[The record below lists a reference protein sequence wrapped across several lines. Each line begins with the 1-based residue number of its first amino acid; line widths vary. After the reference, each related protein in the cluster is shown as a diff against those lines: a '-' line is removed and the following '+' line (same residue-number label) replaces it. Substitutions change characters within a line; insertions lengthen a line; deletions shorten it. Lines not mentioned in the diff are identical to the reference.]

1 MLRSVLSLIF
11 LVVYSKTVSAAIR
24 PPCYTI
30 GGRTCV
36 FPFTWKGSPQNFF
49 ECTTFASENDQAW
62 CATSVDSAGEAATFE
77 DCSTINTPAYCNADG
92 RIPPDPIDP
101 PGPLPGACVTDG
113 TKGTDEYAPCKFPFI
128 YGGVTYT
135 ECAEWNYDRKNQ
147 GRLWCSTRTV
157 NGYHDNGKGKYGF
170 CGINCYSSSAPS
182 DQPALGSSAPGSSA
196 PGSSAPGSSVPT

>member
-30 GGRTCV
+30 GGKTCV
-36 FPFTWKGSPQNFF
+36 FPFTWEGSPQNFG
-49 ECTTFASENDQAW
+49 ECTTFDSANGQAW
-62 CATSVDSAGEAATFE
+62 CATSVDNAGKARTFE
-77 DCSTINTPAYCNADG
+77 DCSTINNPGYCNADG

-101 PGPLPGACVTDG
+101 PGPLPGACLTDG
-113 TKGTDEYAPCKFPFI
+113 TRGTDKYARCQFPFT
-128 YGGVTYT
+128 YGGETHY
-135 ECAEWNYDRKNQ
+135 ECAEWNYRGSNQ
-147 GRLWCSTRTV
+147 GRLWCSTQTV

-170 CGINCYSSSAPS
+170 CGVNCYSSSAPS

-196 PGSSAPGSSVPT
+196 PGSSVPT

>member
-11 LVVYSKTVSAAIR
+11 VVVYSKTVSAAIR

-30 GGRTCV
+30 GGKTCV

-101 PGPLPGACVTDG
+101 PGPPPGACVTDG
-113 TKGTDEYAPCKFPFI
+113 TRGTDKYAQCLFPFK

-135 ECAEWNYDRKNQ
+135 ECAEWNYGGKQ
-147 GRLWCSTRTV
+147 GRRWCSTQTV

-196 PGSSAPGSSVPT
+196 PGSSASGSSVPT

>member
-11 LVVYSKTVSAAIR
+11 VVVYSKTVSAAIR

-30 GGRTCV
+30 GGKTCV
-36 FPFTWKGSPQNFF
+36 FPFTWKGSQNFF
-49 ECTTFASENDQAW
+49 ECTTFASENSQAW

-77 DCSTINTPAYCNADG
+77 DCSTINTPAYCFEN
-92 RIPPDPIDP
+92 DPIDP
-101 PGPLPGACVTDG
+101 PGPPPGACVTDG
-113 TKGTDEYAPCKFPFI
+113 TRGTDKGARCQFPFK

-135 ECAEWNYDRKNQ
+135 ECAEWNYGGKQ
-147 GRLWCSTRTV
+147 GRRWCSTQTV

-196 PGSSAPGSSVPT
+196 PGSSASGSSVPT